1 MAPVVEADASTRQ
14 YGDYVSQELSTAD
27 TAEGSDSTDL
37 SDSSNSSDSS
47 DSSTGSDSTDDSSSD
62 ASKTAGDSKNAAQ
75 AEAVDRLVSSLK
87 LAKESGMHVVLM
99 GNSIKGYKPDASS
112 GSRMRKPS
120 ASCRPKKSYPSLNSA
135 RPVKTIPSTSKC

>member
-27 TAEGSDSTDL
+27 TAEGSDSTDS

-62 ASKTAGDSKNAAQ
+62 ASKTVGDSKNAAQ

-99 GNSIKGYKPDASS
+99 GNSIKGYKPDAFVKFSDAQAI
-112 GSRMRKPS
+112 GKLQ
-120 ASCRPKKSYPSLNSA
+120 AEKSYPSLNSA
-135 RPVKTIPSTSKC
+135 RPAKTIPSTSKC